1 MISSKTWAILSKGLI
16 KEWDVVLSKIDAE
29 EIKQLTKGMTSD
41 NYYQEQL
48 MGSRCLYKKNRT
60 DSGR

>member
-1 MISSKTWAILSKGLI
+1 MISSKTILSKGLI

-48 MGSRCLYKKNRT
+48 MAVDVLYKKNRT